1 MNFYEGSGPEKAR
14 QNPDRTLGENY
25 SIKVAMSARNAFEYT
40 WNDYLIVNALSK
52 ALLIEKVKRRTLQ
65 SVAPVKHIVF
75 LLSFDI

>member
-1 MNFYEGSGPEKAR
+1 
-14 QNPDRTLGENY
+14 
-25 SIKVAMSARNAFEYT
+25 MSARNAFEYT

-52 ALLIEKVKRRTLQ
+52 ALLTLLIEKVKRRTLQ